1 MFYLR
6 GPTAQ
11 QVTEHRY
18 DREEHVAPL
27 QQQTVEHTVLN
38 ARAGGKV
45 ESSGRFSVEYQ
56 GHERFE
62 VEGFA
67 VGENLQRNAV
77 YRAELLHALDQ
88 VGQLADLV
96 LAFVRR
102 ALGRGG
108 EDAETE
114 DIDEIVVV
122 HASAIDPLFRAAEEL
137 RRRLDRVFLHAE
149 RSGEVVGRTCRDD
162 AQQQVEV
169 LLLHPID
176 HVIDRAVAARHDH
189 QIDRFVSIERVA
201 AEIDR
206 AVYDR
211 VAGLP
216 EHFADGLGIF
226 FDFSFSRLGVI
237 EK

>member
-1 MFYLR
+1 MHR
-6 GPTAQ
+6 AQ
-11 QVTEHRY
+11 
-18 DREEHVAPL
+18 
-27 QQQTVEHTVLN
+27 
-38 ARAGGKV
+38 
-45 ESSGRFSVEYQ
+45 
-56 GHERFE
+56 
-62 VEGFA
+62 
-67 VGENLQRNAV
+67 
-77 YRAELLHALDQ
+77 LLDALDQ
-88 VGQLADLV
+88 IGQFADLV
-96 LAFVRR
+96 LALVGR
-102 ALGRGG
+102 ALRGG
-108 EDAETE
+108 REDAEAE
-114 DIDEIVVV
+114 DIDEIESVDASAV
-122 HASAIDPLFRAAEEL
+122 HAVHRAGGDL
-137 RRRLDRVFLHAE
+137 PRRFERLARHAE

-176 HVIDRAVAARHDH
+176 HVIARAVAARHDH

-226 FDFSFSRLGVI
+226 FDFSFPRLGII

>member
-96 LAFVRR
+96 LCVCPA
-102 ALGRGG
+102 
-108 EDAETE
+108 
-114 DIDEIVVV
+114 
-122 HASAIDPLFRAAEEL
+122 
-137 RRRLDRVFLHAE
+137 
-149 RSGEVVGRTCRDD
+149 C
-162 AQQQVEV
+162 
-169 LLLHPID
+169 
-176 HVIDRAVAARHDH
+176 
-189 QIDRFVSIERVA
+189 
-201 AEIDR
+201 
-206 AVYDR
+206 
-211 VAGLP
+211 AGTWW
-216 EHFADGLGIF
+216 
-226 FDFSFSRLGVI
+226 
-237 EK
+237 

>member
-1 MFYLR
+1 M
-6 GPTAQ
+6 
-11 QVTEHRY
+11 
-18 DREEHVAPL
+18 
-27 QQQTVEHTVLN
+27 
-38 ARAGGKV
+38 

-114 DIDEIVVV
+114 DINEIVVV

-137 RRRLDRVFLHAE
+137 RRRLDRVFSMPSAPAKSLAVPAGMMPSS
-149 RSGEVVGRTCRDD
+149 RSRC
-162 AQQQVEV
+162 
-169 LLLHPID
+169 
-176 HVIDRAVAARHDH
+176 
-189 QIDRFVSIERVA
+189 
-201 AEIDR
+201 
-206 AVYDR
+206 
-211 VAGLP
+211 
-216 EHFADGLGIF
+216 
-226 FDFSFSRLGVI
+226 FSFIRLTT
-237 EK
+237 

>member
-1 MFYLR
+1 MTQT
-6 GPTAQ
+6 TA
-11 QVTEHRY
+11 TLAAHNLKKSYKSR
-18 DREEHVAPL
+18 
-27 QQQTVEHTVLN
+27 TV
-38 ARAGGKV
+38 V
-45 ESSGRFSVEYQ
+45 EDVSFSV
-56 GHERFE
+56 
-62 VEGFA
+62 
-67 VGENLQRNAV
+67 
-77 YRAELLHALDQ
+77 
-88 VGQLADLV
+88 
-96 LAFVRR
+96 
-102 ALGRGG
+102 
-108 EDAETE
+108 
-114 DIDEIVVV
+114 
-122 HASAIDPLFRAAEEL
+122 
-137 RRRLDRVFLHAE
+137 

-226 FDFSFSRLGVI
+226 FDFSFSRRGVI

>member
-1 MFYLR
+1 M
-6 GPTAQ
+6 
-11 QVTEHRY
+11 
-18 DREEHVAPL
+18 
-27 QQQTVEHTVLN
+27 
-38 ARAGGKV
+38 
-45 ESSGRFSVEYQ
+45 
-56 GHERFE
+56 
-62 VEGFA
+62 
-67 VGENLQRNAV
+67 
-77 YRAELLHALDQ
+77 
-88 VGQLADLV
+88 
-96 LAFVRR
+96 
-102 ALGRGG
+102 
-108 EDAETE
+108 
-114 DIDEIVVV
+114 
-122 HASAIDPLFRAAEEL
+122 
-137 RRRLDRVFLHAE
+137 
-149 RSGEVVGRTCRDD
+149 
-162 AQQQVEV
+162 